1 MKTSTKIKIA
11 KTVVEAGIMFGPFA
25 TLKTI
30 HKLYTIAKIA
40 RRVGRFT

>member
-25 TLKTI
+25 TVKT
-30 HKLYTIAKIA
+30 LYGIYSTVKSL
-40 RRVGRFT
+40 RK